1 MEAGR
6 VEDPIGGEILCLVAG
21 FVAKGCAMETR
32 ERCGGKVVTGSVL
45 VIALV
50 FLALFT
56 ALAVAIAASS
66 DINLTIA
73 RNRIESHQ
81 AGALAETG
89 LLLLEKHLGGLEV
102 PGSFAAENLH
112 QALASHLVTA
122 WNASS
127 MLDASDIWGDAE
139 GVHFPPMTIVRGD
152 GRSGA
157 VDVFLS
163 ADGGAATKPIITIES
178 TGRFGKAAKGV
189 SYRMTTMDSWS
200 LLSRYGVAS
209 RSNIQMS
216 GNAQVVG
223 ANEPKE
229 GSILSATYVEM
240 EAITLTGGVY
250 VSGDVAVSNPQASI
264 HKTGK
269 VRIDGSEIY
278 GAEAISWP
286 TPNPALF
293 RPYATNVITSPPAP
307 GTVLS
312 NIYIPANTNL
322 TFNSNVVINGV
333 VYIEQ
338 PNRVKFNG
346 SLTLCGLIVTGQ
358 ADDPAVNTITFA
370 GNTSVL
376 GVENLPPGSQYDG
389 LRNLTGTFL
398 LAPGFGAKFTGGFT
412 TLNGSMV
419 ASGFEFSGNAG
430 GTIRGSV
437 VNLADSYF
445 IVKGTAPLR
454 FDHKNANPNPA
465 GLIRPYVLV
474 CVPRSYEE

>member
-1 MEAGR
+1 M
-6 VEDPIGGEILCLVAG
+6 
-21 FVAKGCAMETR
+21 
-32 ERCGGKVVTGSVL
+32 
-45 VIALV
+45 
-50 FLALFT
+50 
-56 ALAVAIAASS
+56 AVAIAASS
-66 DINLTIA
+66 DINMTIA
-73 RNRIESHQ
+73 RNRVESHQ
-81 AGALAETG
+81 AAALAETG
-89 LLLLEKHLGGLEV
+89 LLLLKRNLGGLAV
-102 PGSFAAENLH
+102 PPTFDAEDLH
-112 QALASHLVTA
+112 EAVASHLVTA
-122 WNASS
+122 WDASS
-127 MLDASDIWGDAE
+127 MLDAADIWSDAE
-139 GVHFPPMTIVRGD
+139 GVHFPAITIVRDD
-152 GRSGA
+152 GRSGT

-163 ADGGAATKPIITIES
+163 ADGGAAAIPIITIES
-178 TGRFGKAAKGV
+178 AGRFGKAARNV
-189 SYRMTTMDSWS
+189 SYRMTTVDSWA

-269 VRIDGSEIY
+269 VRIDGSEVY
-278 GAEAISWP
+278 GAEEVSWP

-338 PNRVKFNG
+338 PNQVKFNG

-358 ADDPAVNTITFA
+358 ADNPSVNTITFA

-454 FDHKNANPNPA
+454 FDHQNANPNPA

>member
-1 MEAGR
+1 
-6 VEDPIGGEILCLVAG
+6 
-21 FVAKGCAMETR
+21 METR

-45 VIALV
+45 VVALV

-56 ALAVAIAASS
+56 ALAVAITASS
-66 DINLTIA
+66 NINMTIA
-73 RNRIESHQ
+73 RNRGESHQ

-89 LLLLEKHLGGLEV
+89 LLLLEQHLGGLEV
-102 PGSFAAENLH
+102 PGSFDAENLH

-122 WNASS
+122 WNSSS
-127 MLDASDIWGDAE
+127 MLDAGDIWGDAE
-139 GVHFPPMTIVRGD
+139 GVHFPPITIVRGD

-163 ADGGAATKPIITIES
+163 ADGGAAAKPIITIES
-178 TGRFGKAAKGV
+178 TGRFGKAARSV
-189 SYRMTTMDSWS
+189 SYRMTTVDSWA
-200 LLSRYGVAS
+200 LLSRYGIAS
-209 RSNIQMS
+209 QSNIQMS

-223 ANEPKE
+223 ANDPKE
-229 GSILSATYVEM
+229 GSILSGSDVEM

-269 VRIDGSEIY
+269 VRIDGSEVY
-278 GAEAISWP
+278 GAETVSWP
-286 TPNPALF
+286 TANPALF
-293 RPYATNVITSPPAP
+293 KPFATNVITASPAP

-322 TFNSNVVINGV
+322 TFNSDVIINGV
-333 VYIEQ
+333 VYIES
-338 PNRVKFNG
+338 PNQIKFNG
-346 SLTLCGLIVTGQ
+346 NLTLCGLIVTDQ
-358 ADDPAVNTITFA
+358 ADNPAANTITFT

-376 GVENLPPGSQYDG
+376 GVENLPPGSPYDG
-389 LRNLTGTFL
+389 LRDLTGTFL
-398 LAPGFGAKFTGGFT
+398 LAPGFGAKFTGSFT

-437 VNLADSYF
+437 VNLSDSYF
-445 IVKGTAPLR
+445 IVKGAVPLS
-454 FDHKNANPNPA
+454 FDHQNATPDPA

-474 CVPRSYEE
+474 CVPGSYEE

>member
-1 MEAGR
+1 MG
-6 VEDPIGGEILCLVAG
+6 
-21 FVAKGCAMETR
+21 TR
-32 ERCGGKVVTGSVL
+32 EQCSREAAAGYALMV
-45 VIALV
+45 ALV
-50 FLALFT
+50 FLTLFT

-66 DINLTIA
+66 DINMVIA
-73 RNRIESHQ
+73 RNRGESHQ

-89 LLLLEKHLGGLEV
+89 LLLLEHHLGGLEV
-102 PGSFAAENLH
+102 PGSFDAESLH
-112 QALASHLVTA
+112 QALASYLVTA
-122 WNASS
+122 WNGSS
-127 MLDASDIWGDAE
+127 MLDAGDIWGDAE
-139 GVHFPPMTIVRGD
+139 GVHFPPITVVRSD

-157 VDVFLS
+157 IDVFLS
-163 ADGGAATKPIITIES
+163 ADGGAAASPIITIES
-178 TGRFGKAAKGV
+178 TGRFGKAARNV
-189 SYRMTTMDSWS
+189 SYRMTTVDSWA

-223 ANEPKE
+223 ANEPTE

-250 VSGDVAVSNPQASI
+250 VSGDVAVSNPEASI
-264 HKTGK
+264 SKKGK
-269 VRIDGSEIY
+269 VSIDGSEIY
-278 GAEAISWP
+278 GAETVSWP

-312 NIYIPANTNL
+312 NIYIPANTNP
-322 TFNSNVVINGV
+322 TFNSDVVINGV

-338 PNRVKFNG
+338 PNQVKFNG
-346 SLTLCGLIVTGQ
+346 NLTLCGMIVTDE
-358 ADDPAVNTITFA
+358 ANNPTVNTITFA

-376 GVENLPPGSQYDG
+376 GVENLPPGNPYDG
-389 LRNLTGTFL
+389 LRDLTGTFL

-445 IVKGTAPLR
+445 IVKGDVSLK
-454 FDHKNANPNPA
+454 FDHQNANPNPA
-465 GLIRPYVLV
+465 GLIRPYILV
-474 CVPRSYEE
+474 CVPGSYEE